1 MDEDAFF
8 KLIPKLKKKKGFSV
22 LYRESDSQTISCISS
37 DTGCHQLYSSFSF
50 IVDLFPL
57 ATNLK

>member
-8 KLIPKLKKKKGFSV
+8 KLIPKLKKKKDSV

-37 DTGCHQLYSSFSF
+37 DIGCHQLYSSFSF
-50 IVDLFPL
+50 IVDLFLL